1 MKRIVLD
8 PGHGGDGKLTTY
20 GATGNGLREKDLV
33 LEIAFKT
40 KEYLERNYECEVFL
54 TRDRDYDSTFTSRSN
69 MARDVKADLLVSLH
83 MNGFKDH
90 RANGFESFIYGGTLR
105 AETINNQHKIHD
117 KVFDYLSRFG
127 VVNRGKKQASFAM
140 LRLPPCS
147 CVLLEYVFITNER
160 DATVMKMPNTVSDLG
175 MFTAIGIAEGLG
187 LKNKSEP
194 VVPPSLIEEINNLKN
209 KLEEIKKLVEQI
221 MGVIK

>member
-83 MNGFKDH
+83 MNGFEDH

-127 VVNRGKKQASFAM
+127 VVNRGKKQANFAM